1 MLAEEDK
8 LIIAFHSYKGG
19 TGKTLIAVNLATTLA
34 SRGKNVCL
42 LDLDF
47 RAPSLY
53 AIFKPRDP
61 RCWVNDYLNGACD
74 ITHVLVDCSRKHVAR
89 GTLCVGFADPS
100 IEAIRDLIA
109 RDRKW
114 EMRALGRLLA
124 LKDALLEDA
133 GFDYVI
139 FDTSPGL
146 QYTSIN
152 AVICADL
159 VFVVATPDA
168 SDIEGTRRM
177 IRELYKL
184 FQKKTRVLANR
195 VPAEFVSARRRPAPV
210 ADLESPQSPV
220 VEVVA
225 CSCDILCAGECFF
238 ACRRPNHPFTRA
250 VQAVADEIE
259 RCEL

>member
-8 LIIAFHSYKGG
+8 VIIAFHSYKGG

-34 SRGKNVCL
+34 NKGKTVCL

-47 RAPSLY
+47 RAPSLH
-53 AIFKPRDP
+53 AIFHPLDP
-61 RCWVNDYLNGACD
+61 SYWVNDYLNGACA
-74 ITHVLVDCSRKHVAR
+74 IARVLVDCSRTHVAR

-124 LKDALLEDA
+124 LNDALLKDG

-168 SDIEGTRRM
+168 SDAEGTEQM
-177 IRELYKL
+177 IRELYRL
-184 FQKKTRVLANR
+184 FEKKTRIMANR
-195 VPAEFVSARRRPAPV
+195 VPEETPTSRCVPA
-210 ADLESPQSPV
+210 ALTRLESPQSPV
-220 VEVVA
+220 VGVLT
-225 CSCDILCAGECFF
+225 CSCDILCARDYFF
-238 ACRRPNHPFTRA
+238 TSQRPNHPFTQALRA
-250 VQAVADEIE
+250 IATQIE
-259 RCEL
+259 NGHL